1 MVGDQPIFLNFL
13 GTETHETRRPLCR
26 LRRMNGLMKP
36 SFAELPW
43 KVLCVGIPPVIV
55 TSMKNSLQSFGER
68 IAEQQLF
75 YLEEGG

>member
-1 MVGDQPIFLNFL
+1 
-13 GTETHETRRPLCR
+13 
-26 LRRMNGLMKP
+26 MNGLMKP